1 MEPVLPTLAL
11 EVAKLFLDLQVWL
24 PPAHSFSA
32 VRGMV
37 SEGWGCHSVS

>member
-24 PPAHSFSA
+24 PSAHSFSA
-32 VRGMV
+32 ARGMV
-37 SEGWGCHSVS
+37 SEGWGGHAVS